1 MKEVSI
7 LILTVIILLTPWT
20 NDIILITLLD
30 ILIFILAFVFFF
42 FNIYFYVGKYLRKRE
57 EENKFELLLNRIEN
71 ELKKIPS
78 N

>member
-7 LILTVIILLTPWT
+7 LILTVIILLTLWT

-30 ILIFILAFVFFF
+30 ILIFILAFIFF
-42 FNIYFYVGKYLRKRE
+42 FNIYYYVGKYLRKRE
-57 EENKFELLLNRIEN
+57 EENKFELLLKRIEN

>member
-7 LILTVIILLTPWT
+7 LILMLIILLTLWT
-20 NDIILITLLD
+20 NDIIFITLLD
-30 ILIFILAFVFFF
+30 ILIFVFAFIFC
-42 FNIYFYVGKYLRKRE
+42 FNIHYYVDKYLRKRE
-57 EENKFELLLNRIEN
+57 EENKFELILKRIEN

>member
-7 LILTVIILLTPWT
+7 LILTLIILLTLWT
-20 NDIILITLLD
+20 NDIIFITLLD
-30 ILIFILAFVFFF
+30 ILIFVFAFIFC
-42 FNIYFYVGKYLRKRE
+42 FNIHYYVDKYLRKRE
-57 EENKFELLLNRIEN
+57 EENKFELILKRIEN

>member
-1 MKEVSI
+1 MKKVSI
-7 LILTVIILLTPWT
+7 LILTVIILLAPWT

-30 ILIFILAFVFFF
+30 ILIFILDFIFF
-42 FNIYFYVGKYLRKRE
+42 FNICYYVGKYLRKRE
-57 EENKFELLLNRIEN
+57 EENKFELLLKRIEN